1 MSCAAHHIKDVAQLR
16 AALEAER
23 LRAER
28 AEAKLEGFREAIALV
43 VAARPLMAPPAEAP
57 VAVAPIEPTPSAPRL
72 ASVTPSRSSVTAS
85 VTPASSE
92 ERTKVQNRE
101 RARVYR
107 LRRRSVTAS
116 VTGVTASV
124 MKEEEKK
131 EVITPPPPPSRV
143 TGVTASVTPARG
155 SLTLVSTAARAA
167 RERPPPA
174 TPEMPAEVRA
184 LREGWNELCASKGF
198 TPWPKRT
205 SAQLLE
211 DAQAALERRPL
222 AEWLEVFAR
231 VPRSPVCRGELS
243 SRRRVDL
250 LWLLKGKCRDGYEPA
265 EKLFSGSWQLDPEP
279 RDAPAEGPAQPAP
292 ERPPAED
299 TPAARAWGE
308 VLASLRADRRDY
320 ALQWL
325 EKLRAREV
333 RDGVLVLEAQ
343 DRFQR
348 QWAAEHYGE
357 LLTRCVEL
365 QGLTGVCFSVA
376 GEGEP

>member
-1 MSCAAHHIKDVAQLR
+1 MNCAAHPTKDLAQLR
-16 AALEAER
+16 AELEAER

-43 VAARPLMAPPAEAP
+43 VAARPLLAPPAEAP
-57 VAVAPIEPTPSAPRL
+57 VSVAPTEPTPSTPQL

-85 VTPASSE
+85 VTAAAGE
-92 ERTKVQNRE
+92 ERK
-101 RARVYR
+101 RAQSRVRSRVYR
-107 LRRRSVTAS
+107 MRLAS
-116 VTGVTASV
+116 VTPSVTSVTASV

-131 EVITPPPPPSRV
+131 EVTTPPPPPSRV
-143 TGVTASVTPARG
+143 TESVTPSRG
-155 SLTLVSTAARAA
+155 ALALVSTAAREA
-167 RERPPPA
+167 RERPTPTPQAMPP
-174 TPEMPAEVRA
+174 EVRE
-184 LREGWNELCASKGF
+184 LRKAWNELCASKGF
-198 TPWPKRT
+198 DPWPRRT
-205 SAQLLE
+205 TARLVA
-211 DAQAALERRPL
+211 DAQAALTRRPL
-222 AEWLEVFAR
+222 AGG
-231 VPRSPVCRGELS
+231 RGEGGGGGERLP
-243 SRRRVDL
+243 
-250 LWLLKGKCRDGYEPA
+250 GGP
-265 EKLFSGSWQLDPEP
+265 WQWDPEP

-292 ERPPAED
+292 ERPLAED
-299 TPAARAWGE
+299 TPAGRAWGE

-365 QGLTGVCFSVA
+365 QGLTGVHFSVA
-376 GEGEP
+376 GEVAP

>member
-1 MSCAAHHIKDVAQLR
+1 MNCAAHPTKDLAQLR
-16 AALEAER
+16 AELEAER

-43 VAARPLMAPPAEAP
+43 VAARPLLAPPAEAP
-57 VAVAPIEPTPSAPRL
+57 VSVAPTEPTPSTPQL

-85 VTPASSE
+85 VTAAAGE
-92 ERTKVQNRE
+92 ERK
-101 RARVYR
+101 RAQSRVRSRVYR
-107 LRRRSVTAS
+107 MRLAS
-116 VTGVTASV
+116 VTPSVTSVTASV

-131 EVITPPPPPSRV
+131 EVTTPPPPPSRV
-143 TGVTASVTPARG
+143 TESVTPSRG
-155 SLTLVSTAARAA
+155 ALALVSTAAREA
-167 RERPPPA
+167 RERPTPTPQAMPP
-174 TPEMPAEVRA
+174 EVRE
-184 LREGWNELCASKGF
+184 LRKAWNELCASKGF
-198 TPWPKRT
+198 DPWPRRT
-205 SAQLLE
+205 TARLVA
-211 DAQAALERRPL
+211 DAQAALTRRPL
-222 AEWLEVFAR
+222 AEWREVFSR
-231 VPRSPVCRGELS
+231 VPRSPLCRGELRFKQRTS
-243 SRRRVDL
+243 V
-250 LWLLKGKCRDGYEPA
+250 LWLLTGRLGDGYEPA
-265 EKLFSGSWQLDPEP
+265 EKLLAGAWQLDPEP

-292 ERPPAED
+292 ERPLAED
-299 TPAARAWGE
+299 TPAGRAWGE

-365 QGLTGVCFSVA
+365 QGLTGVHFSVA
-376 GEGEP
+376 GEVAP

>member
-1 MSCAAHHIKDVAQLR
+1 MNCAAHHMKDVAQLR
-16 AALEAER
+16 AELEAER

-43 VAARPLMAPPAEAP
+43 VAARPLLAPPAEAP
-57 VAVAPIEPTPSAPRL
+57 VAVAPTEPTPSTPRL

-85 VTPASSE
+85 VTPAAGE
-92 ERTKVQNRE
+92 ERKKAQSRVRS
-101 RARVYR
+101 RVYR
-107 LRRRSVTAS
+107 MRLAS
-116 VTGVTASV
+116 VTPSVTSVTASV

-131 EVITPPPPPSRV
+131 EVTTPPPPPSRV
-143 TGVTASVTPARG
+143 TESVTPSRG
-155 SLTLVSTAARAA
+155 ALALVSTAAREA
-167 RERPPPA
+167 RERPTPTPQAMPP
-174 TPEMPAEVRA
+174 EVRE
-184 LREGWNELCASKGF
+184 LRKAWNELCASQGF
-198 TPWPKRT
+198 DPWPRRT
-205 SAQLLE
+205 TARLVA
-211 DAQAALERRPL
+211 DAQAALTRRPL
-222 AEWLEVFAR
+222 AEWREVFSR
-231 VPRSPVCRGELS
+231 VPRSPLCRGELRFKQRTS
-243 SRRRVDL
+243 V
-250 LWLLKGKCRDGYEPA
+250 LWLLTGRLADGYEPA
-265 EKLFSGSWQLDPEP
+265 EKLLAGAWQLDPEP
-279 RDAPAEGPAQPAP
+279 QDAPAEGPAQPAP
-292 ERPPAED
+292 ERPPADD
-299 TPAARAWGE
+299 TPAGRAWGE